1 MLGPLMLGIEG
12 LELLGEERE
21 RLCHPAVGGV
31 LLFARNYH
39 DPAQML
45 ALTTAIKALRRPSLL
60 IAVDQ
65 EGGRVQ
71 RFQAGLTKLPAARC
85 FGQLATVDLAGAE
98 QAAQQTGWLMAAEL
112 RALGID
118 LSFAPV
124 LDINYGISAV
134 IGDRALSDQAD
145 IVARLGLAWQRGTR
159 EAGMAC
165 VGKHFP
171 GHGGVA
177 PDSHFESASDPRA
190 LADLVHTDL
199 LPFRRLIDN
208 QIAGIMMAH
217 LAFPQVDQKPV
228 GFSVV
233 WHNYLRNNLKFEGAI
248 FSDDLQMRSAEVAG
262 DLTARVR
269 AVLAAGG
276 DMAILGNAAREVD
289 TVLDQTQALS
299 AERALRLT
307 RLHGRGGVAL
317 DALLASAAHKNARE
331 AVARV
336 SA

>member
-39 DPAQML
+39 DPEQML
-45 ALTTAIKALRRPSLL
+45 ALTTAIKSLRRPPLL

-71 RFQAGLTKLPAARC
+71 RFKTGLTALPAARC
-85 FGQLATVDLAGAE
+85 FGQLAAVDQAAAE

-112 RALGID
+112 RALGVD

-134 IGDRALSDQAD
+134 IGDRALSDKAD

-159 EAGMAC
+159 AAGMAC

-177 PDSHFESASDPRA
+177 PDSHHQSASDPRA

-217 LAFPQVDQKPV
+217 LVFPQMDHEPV
-228 GFSVV
+228 GFSDT
-233 WHNYLRNNLKFEGAI
+233 WHNYLRNHLKFEGAI

-262 DLTARVR
+262 DLAARVR
-269 AVLAAGG
+269 AVIAAGG

-289 TVLDQTQALS
+289 VVLDQTQSLP
-299 AERALRLT
+299 AERALRLS
-307 RLHGRGGVAL
+307 RLHGRGGIAL
-317 DALLASAAHKNARE
+317 DALLGSPEHIAARQALARLT
-331 AVARV
+331 A
-336 SA
+336 